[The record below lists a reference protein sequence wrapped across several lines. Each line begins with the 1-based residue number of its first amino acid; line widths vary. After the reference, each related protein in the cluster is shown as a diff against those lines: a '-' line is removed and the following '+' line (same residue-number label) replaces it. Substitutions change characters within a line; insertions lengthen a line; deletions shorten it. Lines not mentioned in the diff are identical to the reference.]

1 MSREWRIAKGGSPLC
16 TERNMRCIVLGCL
29 MVVLLAAP
37 AYPAN
42 DTVKRAMTL
51 YKMHCYEEAATVL
64 HSSLA
69 SLEEGSQGL
78 AYLSLGLI
86 YLKNAELHRALY
98 LISVSVHLD
107 YLEKLAAFRGEAR
120 SSLVDLYL
128 GEALLQGNRSGEA
141 VRSFERLISDR
152 GVQEKYR
159 EIAEV
164 QLGLCYQL
172 QAKNRKA
179 KDIWKRANPR
189 DPEVLS
195 ELAAAYSKACLVGEN
210 PETICDEA
218 LALAKHSGNATP
230 IRVIKNALGVYAK
243 AGLIEKGL
251 ELLGETDLKAF
262 SSEEVL
268 GENKVLR
275 FYNLALLD
283 NLAKLYGKASIEYLT
298 KATAVDGSRDAA
310 NYYLG
315 EAYAGF
321 GSFDQSAKVTS
332 SFISSNGAPQ
342 QFKTKA
348 KARQA
353 ALLYLQGQKT
363 EAMNR
368 WNELLQQQP
377 NSPDLVADILSAC
390 NRLGVECSE
399 IVTRAAALAKAG
411 DGNKL
416 SSVNIALGRYY
427 LGRKDYTKSIAYM
440 EVERNKG
447 NKNRIEYNDPLM
459 LINLAEAY
467 YQTMQFSEALEIY
480 FAISEQFPA
489 VRQIQV
495 AMQGIY
501 SMEQKS
507 AGDAKIL

>member
-1 MSREWRIAKGGSPLC
+1 M
-16 TERNMRCIVLGCL
+16 VL
-29 MVVLLAAP
+29 LLAAP

-42 DTVKRAMTL
+42 DVVKRAMAL
-51 YKMHCYEEAATVL
+51 YKMHCYEEAATL
-64 HSSLA
+64 LRSSLT
-69 SLEEGSQGL
+69 SLEETSQG
-78 AYLSLGLI
+78 AAHLSLGLV

-107 YLEKLAAFRGEAR
+107 YLKRLAAYQGEDR

-128 GEALLQGNRSGEA
+128 GEALLEGGRPEKA
-141 VRSFERLISDR
+141 LRPFERFISDNR
-152 GVQEKYR
+152 VQEKYR
-159 EIAEV
+159 DIAEV
-164 QLGLCYQL
+164 QLGLCYYQ
-172 QAKNRKA
+172 QANGRKA
-179 KDIWKRANPR
+179 KDIWKRADR
-189 DPEVLS
+189 SDPEVLS
-195 ELAAAYSKACLVGEN
+195 ELAAAYGKSRLAGEN

-218 LALAKHSGNATP
+218 LALAKQSGNGTP

-251 ELLGETDLKAF
+251 ELLRLTDLKAF

-275 FYNLALLD
+275 FYDLALLD
-283 NLAKLYGKASIEYLT
+283 TLAKLYAKASTEYLT
-298 KATAVDGSRDAA
+298 RATADNRSRDAA

-315 EAYAGF
+315 EAYAGL
-321 GSFDQSAKVTS
+321 GSFNQSAEVTS
-332 SFISSNGAPQ
+332 SFISSNRAPQ
-342 QFKTKA
+342 QFKAKA

-363 EAMNR
+363 KAMSK

-377 NSPDLVADILSAC
+377 NSPDLVADILNAC
-390 NRLGVECSE
+390 TRLGVECSE
-399 IVTRAAALAKAG
+399 IQTKAAALAKTG
-411 DGNKL
+411 IGKEF

-427 LGRKDYTKSIAYM
+427 LGKKDYLKSIAYM
-440 EVERNKG
+440 EAARNKG

-480 FAISEQFPA
+480 FAMSKQFPA

-495 AMQGIY
+495 AMQGVY

-507 AGDAKIL
+507 AGDARIL